1 MLRLTTILMVAA
13 AFLVAMAAF
22 GGAHATVAPGVH
34 VADGTTPPPDPL
46 PDCWPF
52 CNDFASTNTLTA
64 DGTTPPPD
72 PLPDCWPFC
81 NDLNSST
88 RASIALSNVRTIKN
102 NPPVGTDRL
111 VAVLRPEELAA

>member
-34 VADGTTPPPDPL
+34 V
-46 PDCWPF
+46 
-52 CNDFASTNTLTA
+52 A